1 MKKLITAIIT
11 LGVLFGAT
19 WLVSNFMHAKM
30 IEYAFIVSLIVTFI
44 IKFFTSS
51 GGYTSNIV
59 KISVQS
65 QTGIKD
71 ESPVHMTGKS
81 FSFKVSLIFTIIS
94 LVVTII
100 YYWTDIWT

>member
-11 LGVLFGAT
+11 LGILFGLT

-30 IEYAFIVSLIVTFI
+30 IEYVFIVSLIVTII

-51 GGYTSNIV
+51 GGFSSNIV
-59 KISVQS
+59 KISVQT

-71 ESPVHMTGKS
+71 DSPVHVTGTS
-81 FSFKVSLIFTIIS
+81 FHFKYHLF
-94 LVVTII
+94 LQ
-100 YYWTDIWT
+100 